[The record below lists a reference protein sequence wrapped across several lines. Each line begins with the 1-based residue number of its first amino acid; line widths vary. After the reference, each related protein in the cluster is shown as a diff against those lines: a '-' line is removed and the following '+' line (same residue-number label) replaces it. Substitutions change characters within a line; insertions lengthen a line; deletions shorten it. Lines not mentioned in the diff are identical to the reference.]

1 MESKDVGQL
10 LQLLSE
16 ARNAGVLGDL
26 LKSMEVQKGSGSSM
40 NDSSKRRA
48 CQEQPVPESDS
59 EDGNDWEEI
68 PEVEVPKVITKEIWG
83 KIYGKE
89 NMKIP
94 LPEGLDVHK
103 WGKTR
108 IDMKKFAKLGASYE
122 QAVALSYQGYEPMTT
137 YLHWIMQT
145 YGGKIGDTQAY
156 DLGKY
161 LLRIRFTSPTAKK
174 SGFRR
179 VFVD

>member
-1 MESKDVGQL
+1 MHIAISSIISYSDIYPKLQQCKIPCNSVALL

-48 CQEQPVPESDS
+48 CQEQPESDS

-83 KIYGKE
+83 QIYGKE

-122 QAVALSYQGYEPMTT
+122 QAVALSYQG
-137 YLHWIMQT
+137 L
-145 YGGKIGDTQAY
+145 
-156 DLGKY
+156 
-161 LLRIRFTSPTAKK
+161 
-174 SGFRR
+174 
-179 VFVD
+179 

>member
-1 MESKDVGQL
+1 M
-10 LQLLSE
+10 QLLSE

-26 LKSMEVQKGSGSSM
+26 LKSMEIPKGSSSSM

-48 CQEQPVPESDS
+48 TSEKIGVAHETDS
-59 EDGNDWEEI
+59 EDGQDWEEV
-68 PEVEVPKVITKEIWG
+68 PEVEVPQVITKEIWG

-89 NMKIP
+89 NGKIP
-94 LPEGLDVHK
+94 IPTGMDVNK

-108 IDMKKFAKLGASYE
+108 LDMPKFAKLGASYE
-122 QAVALSYQGYEPMTT
+122 QAVALSYQGYEPMSV
-137 YLHWIMQT
+137 YLNWVMQS
-145 YGGKIGDTQAY
+145 YGEKTGDTQAY
-156 DLGKY
+156 DLGKF
-161 LLRIRFTSPTAKK
+161 LLRIRYKAPLAKK

>member
-48 CQEQPVPESDS
+48 CQKQPVPESES

-68 PEVEVPKVITKEIWG
+68 PEVEAPKIITKEIWG

-89 NMKIP
+89 NVKIP
-94 LPEGLDVHK
+94 LPDGLDVNK

-108 IDMKKFAKLGASYE
+108 IDTSSTAQGGGRSFKKRK
-122 QAVALSYQGYEPMTT
+122 T
-137 YLHWIMQT
+137 
-145 YGGKIGDTQAY
+145 IGEIGCCESRMSKQ
-156 DLGKY
+156 
-161 LLRIRFTSPTAKK
+161 RH
-174 SGFRR
+174 
-179 VFVD
+179 